1 MPISS
6 RSYATKMERNV
17 KRAAITVAKT
27 WVLEYELQR
36 KLLTELRKTWE
47 TQEAATETETE
58 INMMKYTPTSTR
70 QAYVDA
76 RAKQLLCKANA
87 DEKRPELELI
97 QVMAELAKA
106 KTTDASSS

>member
-1 MPISS
+1 M
-6 RSYATKMERNV
+6 
-17 KRAAITVAKT
+17 
-27 WVLEYELQR
+27 LEYELQR

-87 DEKRPELELI
+87 DEKRAELELI
-97 QVMAELAKA
+97 QVTAELAKA
-106 KTTDASSS
+106 KMAMMTDAS